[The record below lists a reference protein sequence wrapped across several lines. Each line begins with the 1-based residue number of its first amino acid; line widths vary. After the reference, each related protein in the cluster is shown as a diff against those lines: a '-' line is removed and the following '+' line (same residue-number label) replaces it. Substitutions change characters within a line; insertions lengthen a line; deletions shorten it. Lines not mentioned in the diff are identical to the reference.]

1 MRTFKQFLA
10 EAVLNFPTED
20 SSPAAKAKGR
30 SQIVKAAAIES
41 PTFDAMKPYFK
52 KATAANIKDGYNKFL
67 TAFPKEARAIN
78 ALKPDG
84 VGPGEFIMYFVFDN
98 VGIGGKNASIDIFV
112 DGKEFAEAKAGGRS
126 GTTMNNFKLGRDS
139 DKSVTQI
146 LKDLEEFNDKYHE
159 IHGEDLPGWRGANEL
174 TVNTLRSWVDIDLKK
189 ASSEV
194 KGGSKKSID
203 LILKKDGDLLRK
215 GEEEP
220 IMNVNKAKSVAPLRQ
235 AISGNATVAVD
246 TKVGTLQK
254 IIDRWKDLAFTEYV
268 DGKKFAILD
277 KNTLELKH
285 FGELT
290 KDMVGLYT
298 THRNQ
303 PWAEVYL
310 EPKKSKAEAKA
321 EK

>member
-10 EAVLNFPTED
+10 EAVLNFATED
-20 SSPAAKAKGR
+20 SSPAAKVKGR
-30 SQIVKAAAIES
+30 AAIAKAVGITPQVMAS
-41 PTFDAMKPYFK
+41 MKPYFK
-52 KATAANIKDGYNKFL
+52 KATTENVKTAYNAFL
-67 TAFPKEARAIN
+67 KAFPKEAKAIN

-84 VGPGEFIMYFVFDN
+84 VGPGEFILYFVFDN
-98 VGIGGKNASIDIFV
+98 IGIGGKNASIDIYI
-112 DGKEFAEAKAGGRS
+112 DGKEWAEAKAGGRS

-146 LKDLEEFNDKYHE
+146 MKDLEEFNDKYHE

-174 TVNTLRSWVDIDLKK
+174 TVNTLRSWADIDLKQK
-189 ASSEV
+189 AADS

-203 LILKKDGDLLRK
+203 LILKKDGDLFRK
-215 GEEEP
+215 GEDNP
-220 IMNVNKAKSVAPLRQ
+220 LMNVNKTKSTAPLKKV
-235 AISGNATVAVD
+235 ISGDSKVAVD
-246 TKVGTLQK
+246 DKINTLQK
-254 IIDRWKDLAFTEYV
+254 IVDRWKDLAFQEYV
-268 DGKKFAILD
+268 GGKRFAILD
-277 KNTLELKH
+277 KNTLELKY

-310 EPKKSKAEAKA
+310 EPKSKDEAEAA
-321 EK
+321 E

>member
-10 EAVLNFPTED
+10 EATLNFATED

-30 SQIVKAAAIES
+30 SAICFAVGITDELY
-41 PTFDAMKPYFK
+41 TAMQPYFK
-52 KATAANIKDGYNKFL
+52 KATAANVLTGYNAFL
-67 TAFPKEARAIN
+67 KAFPKEAKAIN

-84 VGPGEFIMYFVFDN
+84 VGPGELIFYFVFDN
-98 VGIGGKNASIDIFV
+98 VGIGGKNASIDIYI
-112 DGKEFAEAKAGGRS
+112 DGKEWAEAKAGGRS

-146 LKDLEEFNDKYHE
+146 MKDLEDFNDMYLS

-174 TVNTLRSWVDIDLKK
+174 TVNTLRSWADIDLKQK
-189 ASSEV
+189 AADS
-194 KGGSKKSID
+194 KGGSKKSVD

-215 GEEEP
+215 GEEDP
-220 IMNVNKAKSVAPLRQ
+220 IMNVNKAKSVAPLKKV
-235 AISGNATVAVD
+235 ISGDAKVAVD
-246 TKVGTLQK
+246 DKISTLQK
-254 IIDRWKDLAFTEYV
+254 IIDRWKDLVFQEYV
-268 DGKKFAILD
+268 GSKRFAILD

-310 EPKKSKAEAKA
+310 EPKSKDTAKA
-321 EK
+321 KK